1 MSAKIVIACLGRP
14 SINGMRRLKFHWNP
28 DFNCYVY
35 LNRVLDEREANEV
48 GEEAIKKF
56 AHLRPFMKVVQFSDE
71 ATATVQQTVHT
82 TDPTPPQPAGQP
94 QIITLEQALDVVQK
108 LAPERLR
115 KTPVKR
121 AAEVEAV

>member
-28 DFNCYVY
+28 EFNCYVY
-35 LNRVLDEREANEV
+35 LNRVLDEREANEL
-48 GEEAIKKF
+48 GEQAVKKF
-56 AHLRPFMKVVQFSDE
+56 AQLRPFMKVVQFSDE
-71 ATATVQQTVHT
+71 ATTTIHQTVHT
-82 TDPTPPQPAGQP
+82 TDPSPEPVPAGQP
-94 QIITLEQALDVVQK
+94 PIITLEQALDVVQK

-121 AAEVEAV
+121 TAEMEV